1 MEMAF
6 VNAADPFKHGF
17 ILFDANILSALAS
30 SKRAARFCKIYDL
43 LGDKQCEMMV
53 LNSTKFEL
61 VGYCN
66 DKAIYD
72 KLNAWVDRFA
82 VLDIKKEDIELAA
95 FLSAMYKY
103 RSHEISPKQI
113 SFCDCLNAAQL
124 IKYQG
129 RLPLI
134 TADIHD
140 YPLFIFDIAK
150 TMIIDDNGK
159 AVFVGI
165 ITYNEKKWLDL
176 KSKFERSPKE

>member
-1 MEMAF
+1 MAF

-17 ILFDANILSALAS
+17 ILFDTNILSAPAS
-30 SKRAARFCKIYDL
+30 SKRVARFSKIYDL
-43 LGDKQCEMMV
+43 LGDRQCEMMV